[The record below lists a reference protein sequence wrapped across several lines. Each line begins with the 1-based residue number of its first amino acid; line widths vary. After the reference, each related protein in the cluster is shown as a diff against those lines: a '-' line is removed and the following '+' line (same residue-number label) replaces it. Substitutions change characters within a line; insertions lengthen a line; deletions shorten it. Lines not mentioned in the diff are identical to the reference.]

1 MEAPAPKI
9 EANLRRTFETT
20 GIEKDGAAGEK
31 LKTWCTVG
39 MVVSVWPDG
48 KRCDRVPRKS

>member
-20 GIEKDGAAGEK
+20 GIEKDGAAGEM